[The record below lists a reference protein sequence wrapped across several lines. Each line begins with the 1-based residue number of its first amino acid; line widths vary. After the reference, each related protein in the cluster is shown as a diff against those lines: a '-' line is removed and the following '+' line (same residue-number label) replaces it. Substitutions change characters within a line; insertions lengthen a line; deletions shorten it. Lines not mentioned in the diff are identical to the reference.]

1 MQTAIGIRFYQQ
13 TRPVLKIKTLADF
26 DPSESAEIAEETA
39 DHIVD
44 ATETIIPKS
53 YSFPHL
59 EKVYHPS
66 IFRAYKESDTITVK
80 DPVFNEAKELV
91 HKVLLS
97 LNRQAARVSLARNK
111 LYDIPARLE
120 SNGFADKNYVNLFSR
135 SDDRRAKALIA
146 FIVLNQ
152 PRGLNIW
159 LALDRYLCVNHA
171 TQNIDMKLLGA
182 YALNG
187 SPNHTARFPKMLLQ
201 QFLDGQIR
209 INELPFT
216 EGSGVF
222 DSTASALVR
231 DNQAVERL
239 SLLLNLF
246 AAQSAALKSAQ
257 RAKPSEI
264 MDEIA
269 DYSLKVLTAVQNPVK
284 LGTLRHVWEAF
295 AKIQTLPNTFEL
307 YRKLHQQISFSITT
321 DPLQLAQSEECIAS
335 LLDNMVTS
343 KFKSSVLLDRIFGI
357 MKKQGMNCDAHGLAL
372 FNSLIQLQSYPFAI
386 HVLQS
391 ILDHTT
397 IKMDFLFRQWRG
409 ALLSADAKDYINGW
423 LLKAQR
429 PNAIQY
435 DASGAIVPSYRQV
448 TETQRSSADWI
459 LSLFSFGRELTT
471 SSYGKTL
478 HKVEASFIPQLTKMT
493 PNQLI
498 SIIHAYGLVGR
509 YQPDVV
515 VQFDEA
521 VQQYIDAWRSSK
533 TSASTAR
540 KGAVILTLYQVE
552 TILWSY
558 ARLNHRSAL
567 IPSLIEM
574 YLSAFQS
581 TSLRAGSATMARFLW
596 SLAVLEHLDIS
607 TYNILRNGIFDGFT
621 YLKGEDARNTTL
633 TQLVQIRSEFLC
645 QLVTMSNAPVTTAPA
660 STSTA
665 TTAATTT
672 PASRD
677 EAPPTTTPTS
687 AAATT
692 ETTAASTEVAAAT
705 ATTTTTSTTVLTP
718 QEREQQLYAA
728 VDEIAAFVGRHSG
741 KSANGFLGT
750 MPVFSSFSHL
760 DASKTLFKLGITHEN
775 EKLLPN
781 GYLVDVY
788 IPSYK
793 PNYEKEF
800 KDVVLEFD
808 GPTHYDSYL
817 QNPLGPTLMKKRHLT
832 KFGYHVVNMSYAIY
846 SVAANADEKCRI
858 VREFL
863 EKSLN

>member
-1 MQTAIGIRFYQQ
+1 MQSAMGIRFYQQ
-13 TRPVLKIKTLADF
+13 ARPVLKIKTLADF
-26 DPSESAEIAEETA
+26 DPSEPVDIAEETA

-66 IFRAYKESDTITVK
+66 IFRAYKESDTITTK

-120 SNGFADKNYVNLFSR
+120 SNGFADNHYVNLISR
-135 SDDRRAKALIA
+135 SDDRRAKALIS

-152 PRGLNIW
+152 PRGVNIW
-159 LALDRYLCVNHA
+159 LALDRYLCVNH
-171 TQNIDMKLLGA
+171 TSENIDMKLLGA

-187 SPNHTARFPKMLLQ
+187 SPHHAARFPKLLLQ

-246 AAQSAALKSAQ
+246 AVQSTALKTAQ
-257 RAKPSEI
+257 RSKPSEI
-264 MDEIA
+264 MDEVA
-269 DYSLKVLTAVQNPVK
+269 EYSLKVLTAVQNPVK
-284 LGTLRHVWEAF
+284 LGTLRHVWESF
-295 AKIQTLPNTFEL
+295 AKIPTLPNTFEL

-357 MKKQGMNCDAHGLAL
+357 MKKQGINCDAHGLAL

-423 LLKAQR
+423 LLKSQR
-429 PNAIQY
+429 PNAVQY

-509 YQPDVV
+509 YQPDVIV
-515 VQFDEA
+515 HFDEA
-521 VQQYIDAWRSSK
+521 VQQYIDAWRSAK
-533 TSASTAR
+533 TSASTTTR

-558 ARLNHRSAL
+558 ARLNHRSTL

-596 SLAVLEHLDIS
+596 SLAVLEQLDIS
-607 TYNILRNGIFDGFT
+607 TYNILRTGIFDGFT

-645 QLVTMSNAPVTTAPA
+645 QLVTMSDAASSSSSSSSSSAAAAASTTTSTSINESPSTTATITTTPA
-660 STSTA
+660 AVSETTTATSEATATSTA
-665 TTAATTT
+665 TATITTT
-672 PASRD
+672 G
-677 EAPPTTTPTS
+677 TIM
-687 AAATT
+687 
-692 ETTAASTEVAAAT
+692 
-705 ATTTTTSTTVLTP
+705 TP
-718 QEREQQLYAA
+718 QEREQQLHAA

-741 KSANGFLGT
+741 KGANGFLGT

-800 KDVVLEFD
+800 KDIVLEFD

-817 QNPLGPTLMKKRHLT
+817 QVGVFIPL
-832 KFGYHVVNMSYAIY
+832 
-846 SVAANADEKCRI
+846 CC
-858 VREFL
+858 
-863 EKSLN
+863 